1 MNNTVRFAPDATEEY
16 TVTLTA
22 DTLVGN
28 IDFTGNTARN
38 ISIAG
43 NGKQL
48 YYTSLASLNSPSS
61 SGLKLTFDNVLLTGT
76 NVAQATSLVPNWPD
90 LRTGN
95 VATELRFVNHSRAQ
109 FAEFYCC
116 GNSSRIEVASGST
129 LRVNKFALAGNGTVA
144 TIDNATIIATENIVL
159 PDNVDNSSLTI
170 ELKGANPLLKAE
182 GTGFQWFGGYNTNSD
197 LPVVFRCFVPVGGW
211 KSAPVQDYST
221 TTNVNYGAYLF
232 AKPYNNGAVQ
242 AKFRFEVAPESP
254 IVGSGVEL
262 TAIPIVTTANGIYTN
277 NVEELTAINDAKHA
291 LSGGFAYSEAMNK
304 GGDYPLNLVLNL
316 TAGQI
321 AASVPTTDDGTV
333 EVSGEGE
340 NAVAVITPN
349 EGVTSVTVTVPAS
362 YTGKI
367 QVPASVNTVSGVT
380 LAQLVVVANAPYGE
394 TTVNISAAFKAT
406 LAENGSITIA
416 LDPEAS
422 VQVGDETIAVR
433 PSIVEA
439 DDASIADGS
448 VATKT
453 IPGLYYQLVRWNSLA
468 ADKTETTVV
477 EPTRAT
483 GTTLKL
489 TDPDKP
495 ADTAFYI
502 IRVEK

>member
-1 MNNTVRFAPDATEEY
+1 MQD
-16 TVTLTA
+16 
-22 DTLVGN
+22 D
-28 IDFTGNTARN
+28 
-38 ISIAG
+38 S
-43 NGKQL
+43 
-48 YYTSLASLNSPSS
+48 TSTHN
-61 SGLKLTFDNVLLTGT
+61 
-76 NVAQATSLVPNWPD
+76 
-90 LRTGN
+90 
-95 VATELRFVNHSRAQ
+95 
-109 FAEFYCC
+109 
-116 GNSSRIEVASGST
+116 
-129 LRVNKFALAGNGTVA
+129 
-144 TIDNATIIATENIVL
+144 
-159 PDNVDNSSLTI
+159 
-170 ELKGANPLLKAE
+170 
-182 GTGFQWFGGYNTNSD
+182 
-197 LPVVFRCFVPVGGW
+197 
-211 KSAPVQDYST
+211 
-221 TTNVNYGAYLF
+221 NYGACLF
-232 AKPYNNGAVQ
+232 AKPLENRAVQ

-254 IVGSGVEL
+254 IVGSGAEL

-277 NVEELTAINDAKHA
+277 NVEELAAIDDTEHK
-291 LSGGFAYSEAMNK
+291 LSGGFAYSEAMNN

-394 TTVNISAAFKAT
+394 TTVDISAAFKAT

-416 LDPEAS
+416 LDPAAS

-433 PSIVEA
+433 PLIVEA

-448 VATKT
+448 VAAKT
-453 IPGLYYQLVRWNSLA
+453 IPGLYYQLVRWSSLA
-468 ADKTETTVV
+468 AGKTETVV
-477 EPTRAT
+477 VGRTLAT
-483 GTTLKL
+483 DTTLKL
-489 TDPDKP
+489 TDPNKP

-502 IRVEK
+502 IRVDKK

>member
-1 MNNTVRFAPDATEEY
+1 
-16 TVTLTA
+16 
-22 DTLVGN
+22 
-28 IDFTGNTARN
+28 
-38 ISIAG
+38 
-43 NGKQL
+43 
-48 YYTSLASLNSPSS
+48 
-61 SGLKLTFDNVLLTGT
+61 
-76 NVAQATSLVPNWPD
+76 
-90 LRTGN
+90 
-95 VATELRFVNHSRAQ
+95 
-109 FAEFYCC
+109 
-116 GNSSRIEVASGST
+116 
-129 LRVNKFALAGNGTVA
+129 
-144 TIDNATIIATENIVL
+144 
-159 PDNVDNSSLTI
+159 
-170 ELKGANPLLKAE
+170 
-182 GTGFQWFGGYNTNSD
+182 
-197 LPVVFRCFVPVGGW
+197 
-211 KSAPVQDYST
+211 
-221 TTNVNYGAYLF
+221 
-232 AKPYNNGAVQ
+232 
-242 AKFRFEVAPESP
+242 
-254 IVGSGVEL
+254 
-262 TAIPIVTTANGIYTN
+262 
-277 NVEELTAINDAKHA
+277 
-291 LSGGFAYSEAMNK
+291 MNK

-316 TAGQI
+316 SAGQI
-321 AASVPTTDDGTV
+321 DASVPETDDGTV
-333 EVSGEGE
+333 EVTGDGE

-349 EGVTSVTVTVPAS
+349 EGATSVTVTVPAS

-367 QVPASVNTVSGVT
+367 QVPASVDTVSGVA
-380 LAQLVVVANAPYGE
+380 LAQLVVVANAQYGA
-394 TTVNISAAFKAT
+394 TTVDISAAFKAT